1 MNKLFITLSIMMGVV
16 VLSSNYLVQFPINY
30 FGLNEILTYGAFSYP
45 IAFLITDLANRSY
58 GKLLARQIVYLG
70 FLIGIIFT
78 LLFSTDFADLISVRI
93 AIGSGVA
100 FITAQ
105 LLDIQIFDRLR
116 KKEWF
121 VAPLTSSLI
130 GSTVDTFLFFSISF
144 YATGVPWVTLS
155 LGDLAVKVLVAL
167 IMLIPFRMLL
177 KIIKP
182 IKVSNIFDENKNDP
196 ILKTKL
202 FNQDL
207 DNPIGIAAGFDK
219 NAEVYNPLFKLGF
232 GFVEVGTVTPL
243 KQYGNEKPRV
253 FRLVEDQALI
263 NRLGFNNHGSDT
275 ILNRIK
281 SNKKL
286 GVLGVNVG
294 PNKDSNDRLNDYLI
308 GLEKFSEVA
317 DYITINISSPNT
329 ENLRNFHDENKLKDL
344 LTSISEKKKQLKT
357 EIPVAVKIS
366 PDINENQ
373 IDLISE
379 ILLENEISA
388 IIISNTSEACRE
400 TLQNIQRHQKGGL
413 SGKPIEKKSNLLIS
427 KFYNLIKGKIK
438 IIGVGGV
445 DSGKAAYDKFLLGAD
460 YVQLYTGMVFQGPNI
475 AGMIKKDL
483 KELLIRDGVK
493 NFTEI
498 VGNKTVS

>member
-1 MNKLFITLSIMMGVV
+1 MFSILRPFLFNLDPEIAHDLAIKSLKFNPLPSKLFEVENEEMLNINLLGK
-16 VLSSNYLVQFPINY
+16 NFP
-30 FGLNEILTYGAFSYP
+30 
-45 IAFLITDLANRSY
+45 
-58 GKLLARQIVYLG
+58 
-70 FLIGIIFT
+70 
-78 LLFSTDFADLISVRI
+78 
-93 AIGSGVA
+93 
-100 FITAQ
+100 
-105 LLDIQIFDRLR
+105 
-116 KKEWF
+116 
-121 VAPLTSSLI
+121 
-130 GSTVDTFLFFSISF
+130 
-144 YATGVPWVTLS
+144 
-155 LGDLAVKVLVAL
+155 
-167 IMLIPFRMLL
+167 
-177 KIIKP
+177 
-182 IKVSNIFDENKNDP
+182 
-196 ILKTKL
+196 
-202 FNQDL
+202 
-207 DNPIGIAAGFDK
+207 NPIGLAAGFDK
-219 NAEVYNPLFKLGF
+219 SAEVYNQILKFGF

-243 KQYGNEKPRV
+243 KQYGNPKPRV

-275 ILNRIK
+275 ILNKIK

-329 ENLRNFHDENKLKDL
+329 ENLRNFHDENKLKEL
-344 LTSISEKKKQLKT
+344 LKSISEKKKQLKT

-388 IIISNTSEACRE
+388 IIISNTSEASRE

-413 SGKPIEKKSNLLIS
+413 SGKPLEEETNKLIS
-427 KFYNLIKGKIK
+427 KFYRLLKNKIE

-445 DSGKAAYDKFLLGAD
+445 DSGESAHRKFLAGAS

-475 AGMIKKDL
+475 VGKIKKEL
-483 KELLIRDGVK
+483 KEILITDGIK
-493 NFTEI
+493 NFREI
-498 VGNKTVS
+498 IGKKQAN